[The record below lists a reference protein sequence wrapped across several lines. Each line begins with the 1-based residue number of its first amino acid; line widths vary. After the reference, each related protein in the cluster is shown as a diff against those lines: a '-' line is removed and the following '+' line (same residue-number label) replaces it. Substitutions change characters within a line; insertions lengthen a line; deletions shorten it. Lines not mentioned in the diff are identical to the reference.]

1 MKKLL
6 VVFVFTIIGLSVNA
20 QAKIIKGLNDAGDV
34 ATFELD
40 CSESFQVLDKG
51 LRYTIVRHEFKGD
64 EMKNS
69 YRIMLVMDGFY
80 TTTLNSVMTISAVL
94 ADGTILK
101 TEKIIEKDGYFD
113 GACTLKMKD
122 PKKLLD
128 LDIKQIIVHAN
139 KDVVYTIPEKNR
151 VIFKKNLENILNA
164 K

>member
-6 VVFVFTIIGLSVNA
+6 VVFVFAIIGLSVNA

-101 TEKIIEKDGYFD
+101 TEKIIEEDGYFD

>member
-40 CSESFQVLDKG
+40 CSKSFQVLDKG
-51 LRYTIVRHEFKGD
+51 LRYTIVRHEFKGE

-101 TEKIIEKDGYFD
+101 TEKIIEEDGYFD

-122 PKKLLD
+122 PKKLLN

-151 VIFKKNLENILNA
+151 VIFKKNLENILSA

>member
-101 TEKIIEKDGYFD
+101 TEKIIEEDGYFD